1 MRLSWTR
8 VLLSAGI
15 SLATVTPA
23 GNAWAEQP
31 AEAEGEG
38 ATPAEDDSSS
48 AGSDAG
54 ASAGGSVQLGAGG
67 AKASGSADGEA
78 NQDQGKKSKKGKK
91 SRTGWGVE
99 DQDKPWLYRYKPER
113 NTWELGIYGGILH
126 AHGEHDFYNPST
138 APQKPLWAVIP
149 SFGLR
154 AAYMALPF
162 LGVEAEFEA
171 NPGFV
176 RNGDS
181 TFAFLYGFRGHAV
194 LQAPGTRISPFML
207 GGYGGMGVVSTD
219 EVRLGLGRDLD
230 PIGHFGAGVKVYIN
244 RYLAARLDVRQMIGA
259 RAAEQQDS
267 VNHYAVNLGLTFTLG
282 RSKKTIDNDLDK
294 DGILNDVDVCPMAP
308 GVAPDGCPP
317 KDLDDDGIYDQND
330 RCPCEPGEAPSGCP
344 TGLDTDND
352 GFPDEVDEC
361 PTEPGIAPKGCPV
374 RDADND
380 GLPDEIDKCPMK
392 PENRNG
398 YQDDDGCPDVIPK
411 DIEENIGVLEGITFE
426 FNSEKIRRSSRPVL
440 DKAAEALKKFPE
452 VRVRIE
458 GHTDDVGDPAYNLE
472 LSKKRAASVKA
483 YLVEKGVPDGQLE
496 TEGYGDT
503 KPLDDAG
510 TDAARA
516 KNRRIEFN
524 LIVKDAPKAE

>member
-15 SLATVTPA
+15 SLATVMPA
-23 GNAWAEQP
+23 GNAWADAP
-31 AEAEGEG
+31 ATGEG
-38 ATPAEDDSSS
+38 TSEGAAPAADNSS
-48 AGSDAG
+48 G

-67 AKASGSADGEA
+67 AKASGEA
-78 NQDQGKKSKKGKK
+78 EGTSKGKK
-91 SRTGWGVE
+91 TREGWGIE

-113 NTWELGIYGGILH
+113 NTWEIGIFGGIFH
-126 AHGEHDFYNPST
+126 ANAEHDFYNPAT

-162 LGVEAEFEA
+162 LGVEAEFDA

-176 RNGDS
+176 RNGDN

-207 GGYGGMGVVSTD
+207 GGYGAMGVVSSD
-219 EVRLGLGRDLD
+219 SPRLGLGRDLD
-230 PIGHFGAGVKVYIN
+230 PIGHFGAGVKIYIN
-244 RYLAARLDVRQMIGA
+244 RYLAARLDVRQLIGA
-259 RAAEQQDS
+259 RAAEQQDY

-282 RSKKTIDNDLDK
+282 RSKKTIDNDLDN
-294 DGILNDVDVCPMAP
+294 DGFLNDVDVCPMAP
-308 GVAPDGCPP
+308 GIAPDGCPP
-317 KDLDDDGIYDQND
+317 NDLDDDGIYDQND

-344 TGLDTDND
+344 TGLDTDKD

-374 RDADND
+374 RDADGD
-380 GLPDEIDKCPMK
+380 GLPDEVDKCPMQ

-398 YQDDDGCPDVIPK
+398 YQDEDGCEDVIP
-411 DIEENIGVLEGITFE
+411 EELKESIGVLEGITFE
-426 FNSEKIRRSSRPVL
+426 FNSENIRRSSRPVL

-458 GHTDDVGDPAYNLE
+458 GHTDNVGDPAYNLE
-472 LSKKRAASVKA
+472 LSKKRAASVKS
-483 YLVEKGVPDGQLE
+483 YLVEKGVPEAQLE
-496 TEGYGDT
+496 TDGFGDT
-503 KPLDDAG
+503 KPLDEAD

-524 LIVKDAPKAE
+524 LITEDAPKAE